1 MNQLQTALSS
11 LTMSSREIAALT
23 GKRHDHVMR
32 DIRVMLTELYGDEG
46 IPNFGATYTHEQ
58 NGQVYPEFLLPKHET
73 ICLMA
78 GYDVKAR
85 MTIIKRWQE
94 LESIAHEQKSMP
106 AIPQTYAEALQLAAD
121 QARLIEEQKPKVAFV
136 ENLVERKTLMTATQ
150 VGQKHGMSAVR
161 LNSILDEVGG
171 VYSKSIK
178 RARTFTQDWIGK
190 GYGELKQT
198 ESGHSQALFT
208 PAGEF
213 RVHELL
219 ISEGIV

>member
-1 MNQLQTALSS
+1 MSE
-11 LTMSSREIAALT
+11 LTVIPVLMSSREIGQRAR
-23 GKRHDHVMR
+23 KEHKHVMR
-32 DIRVMLTELYGDEG
+32 DIRKLKSQLGNM
-46 IPNFGATYTHEQ
+46 FGGYAQSWTHPQ
-58 NGQVYPEFLLPKHET
+58 NGQVYEEFMLDKDTCLTLL
-73 ICLMA
+73 A
-78 GYDVKAR
+78 GYDAKAR

-161 LNSILDEVGG
+161 LNSILDEIGG

-178 RARTFTQDWIGK
+178 RARTFTQDWISK

-219 ISEGIV
+219 ISEGVV